1 MNIINKSLLIFFY
14 ILACTGCAST
24 GPKTFSISE
33 QSLQSKLAQHID
45 KPITLMKVIH
55 IQLSNPSVKL
65 DEKTNR
71 LNAMIDTQFK
81 SPWLSKALNGKMH
94 ISGMLNYIESE
105 QSVILDQAKVESI
118 QINGLDEKHNEALST
133 LAQQI
138 GGELLSKLPIYRVKP
153 EDLRYGNTDYL
164 PQSFKIIG
172 NQLKVTLSPKP
183 TP

>member
-14 ILACTGCAST
+14 ILICTGCAST

-71 LNAMIDTQFK
+71 LNAFIDTQFK

-118 QINGLDEKHNEALST
+118 KINGLDEKHNEALST

-138 GGELLSKLPIYRVKP
+138 GGELLSNLPLYRVKP

-172 NQLKVTLSPKP
+172 NQLQVTLSPKP
-183 TP
+183 AP